1 MKQFFLYLLLFF
13 VGNSLYSQEKIR
25 SLADLKGKDLKVGL
39 VLSGG
44 GAKGLAHIAALEAI
58 EQAGVKIDYIGGTS
72 MGAIIGGLYAAGYTS
87 HQLDSIFH
95 SVDFERI
102 IQDNV
107 PRSAQNFYEK
117 ENRDRYMI
125 SLALRDGK
133 FGLPAGLSQGVNLYN
148 FLSQLTFGVRKID
161 DFSKLPIP
169 FLCMATDVE
178 TGEEVI
184 LEHGDLAQAIM
195 ASGSFP
201 TLFAP
206 VEMEGRFLTDGGVM
220 NNYPID
226 EVRAKGMDII
236 IGVDVQSPLKTRK
249 DLRSANSVL
258 LQITS
263 YKIANDM
270 KEKREKTDIYIHPD
284 MSNYNVISFAE
295 GQAIIDSG
303 RVATKKIFPHL
314 QWLGDFLKKEE
325 KPLPKIK
332 VHDSLHIGN
341 ISFSGNKHYSDA
353 YLRGK
358 LGFQWGEKISFK
370 NLRDGVQNIMAT
382 QNFKNINYHICSMEE
397 GEELRFNIEEAPAQ
411 TWLKMAV
418 HYDNLYKT
426 GVLLNVSRSSLLQ
439 KDDLFSFDF
448 IAGDNIRY
456 KLDYYVDKGFY
467 TSYGFQS
474 RYDRFRRDIAFTGFS
489 LNTGDTNIALTRLKN
504 QFYIQSI
511 FLRQKFLVGIGGE
524 HELYSIKLQ
533 PDNFNGQV
541 NYYSA
546 FGYLRYDS
554 LDDAHFATE
563 GIYFNATG
571 HWYLHSQ
578 GYGERINPLFLAKAD
593 LGGAWRFSER
603 LSAKA
608 IFSGGFHLGLPNAP
622 FLQYVF
628 GGQGDN
634 LFGNLLPFYGYDY
647 LSFGNYDFLKGE
659 MTLSYRFYKRNYIKA
674 IANIA
679 NAEDNMFT
687 ENKWFSRPKYTGYA
701 LGLSSDTIIGPIE
714 VKATYSP
721 ETNKF
726 LWLFN
731 IGFWF

>member
-1 MKQFFLYLLLFF
+1 MVFPQ
-13 VGNSLYSQEKIR
+13 GKIYTL
-25 SLADLKGKDLKVGL
+25 SDLKGKNLKVGL

-58 EQAGVKIDYIGGTS
+58 EKAGVKIDYIGGTS
-72 MGAIIGGLYAAGYTS
+72 MGAIVGGLYAAGYSS

-95 SVDFERI
+95 SVDMERI

-107 PRSAQNFYEK
+107 PRSTQSFYEK

-133 FGLPAGLSQGVNLYN
+133 FALPAGLSQGVNLYN
-148 FLSQLTFGVRKID
+148 FLSHLTYGVRKID

-195 ASGSFP
+195 ASGAFP

-206 VEMEGRFLTDGGVM
+206 VEVDGRWLTDGGVM

-236 IGVDVQSPLKTRK
+236 IGVDVQSPLRTRK

-258 LQITS
+258 MQITS

-284 MSNYNVISFAE
+284 IGAYNVISFSE

-314 QWLGDFLKKEE
+314 SWLGDFLKKNE
-325 KPLPKIK
+325 KPLPKAKIS
-332 VHDSLHIGN
+332 DSLFIES
-341 ISFSGNKHYSDA
+341 ITFSGNKHYSDA

-358 LGFQWGEKISFK
+358 LAFSDLK
-370 NLRDGVQNIMAT
+370 NGVRNIMAT
-382 QNFKNINYHICSMEE
+382 QNFKSINYHICPMEE
-397 GEELRFNIEEAPAQ
+397 GEELRFNLEEAPAQ
-411 TWLKMAV
+411 TWVKMAV

-426 GVLLNVSRSSLLQ
+426 GVLLNVSRSSFLQ
-439 KDDLFSFDF
+439 KDDLLSFDF

-456 KLDYYVDKGFY
+456 KFDYYVDKGFY

-474 RYDRFRRDIAFTGFS
+474 RYDRFRRDIAFNGFS
-489 LNTGDTNIALTRLKN
+489 LNTGETNVALTRLKN
-504 QFYIQSI
+504 QLYIQSI
-511 FLRQKFLVGIGGE
+511 FFKKKFLIGAGVE
-524 HELYSIKLQ
+524 HELYQVKLQ
-533 PDNFNGQV
+533 PDNFHGKV
-541 NYYSA
+541 NYYST
-546 FGYLRYDS
+546 FGYMRFDS
-554 LDDAHFATE
+554 LNDALFPTE
-563 GIYFNATG
+563 GVYFDAKG
-571 HWYLHSQ
+571 HWYLHSE
-578 GYGERINPLFLAKAD
+578 GHGERINPIFLVKAD
-593 LGGAWRFSER
+593 LGGAWKFSNR

-608 IFSGGFHLGLPNAP
+608 IFSGGIHFGRPNAP
-622 FLQYVF
+622 FLQYIF
-628 GGQGDN
+628 GGQGNN
-634 LFGNLLPFYGYDY
+634 LFGNLIPFYGYDY

-659 MTLSYRFYKRNYIKA
+659 MTLNYRFYKRNYIKA

-679 NAEDNMFT
+679 NAEENMF
-687 ENKWFSRPKYTGYA
+687 NNSHWFSKPKYTGYA
-701 LGLSSDTIIGPIE
+701 LGLSSDTILGPIE
-714 VKATYSP
+714 IKATYSSMLAFGS
-721 ETNKF
+721 NSY
-726 LWLFN
+726 LFYKLTYDYSCN
-731 IGFWF
+731 MNSEKGWHITHCTII

>member
-1 MKQFFLYLLLFF
+1 MKRLFLFLLLCCASS
-13 VGNSLYSQEKIR
+13 VLSQEKIS
-25 SLADLKGKDLKVGL
+25 SLADLKGKKDLKVGL

-58 EQAGVKIDYIGGTS
+58 EKAGVEIDYIGGTS
-72 MGAIIGGLYAAGYTS
+72 MGAIVGGLYAAGYNAK
-87 HQLDSIFH
+87 QLDSLFH
-95 SVDFERI
+95 ATDLEEI

-107 PRSAQNFYEK
+107 PRSAQTFYEK
-117 ENRDRYMI
+117 ENRDRYMV

-133 FGLPAGLSQGVNLYN
+133 FALPAGLTQGVNLYN
-148 FLSQLTFGVRKID
+148 FLSQLTYRVRRIE

-206 VEMEGRFLTDGGVM
+206 VDIDGRYLTDGGVM
-220 NNYPID
+220 NNYPVD
-226 EVRAKGMDII
+226 EVRAKGMDVI

-270 KEKREKTDIYIHPD
+270 KEKREKTDIYIHPN
-284 MSNYNVISFAE
+284 MSNYNVISFAD

-303 RVATKKIFPHL
+303 RVATKKVLPHL
-314 QWLGDFLKKEE
+314 YWLKRHLRRKD
-325 KPLPKIK
+325 PNPINTKIP
-332 VHDSLHIGN
+332 DSLWISN
-341 ISFSGNKHYSDA
+341 ISFSGNKHYSDV

-358 LGFQWGEKISFK
+358 LGFQWNEKISFK
-370 NLRDGVQNIMAT
+370 DLKDGVQNIMAT
-382 QNFKNINYHICSMEE
+382 QNFRGINYHICSTDE
-397 GEELRFNIEEAPAQ
+397 GEELRFNLEEAPAQ
-411 TWLKMAV
+411 TWVKMSL
-418 HYDNLYKT
+418 HYDNLYQT
-426 GVLLNVSRSSLLQ
+426 SLLLNLSRSSFLQ
-439 KDDLFSFDF
+439 KDDFISFDF
-448 IAGDNIRY
+448 IAGDNLRY
-456 KLDYYVDKGFY
+456 KFDYYVDKGFY
-467 TSYGFQS
+467 TSYGLQS
-474 RYDRFRRDIAFTGFS
+474 RYDHFRRDISFKGFS
-489 LNTGDTNIALTRLKN
+489 LSTGDTNLALSRLKN
-504 QFYIQSI
+504 QLYLQSI
-511 FLRQKFLVGIGGE
+511 FFRHKFLVGAGLQ
-524 HELYSIKLQ
+524 HELYKLKIQ
-533 PDNFNGQV
+533 SNNFSEKV
-541 NYYSA
+541 NYYSL
-546 FGYLRYDS
+546 FSYLRYDS
-554 LDDAHFATE
+554 LDNALFPTE
-563 GIYFNATG
+563 GLYFDARG
-571 HWYLHSQ
+571 FWYLHSN
-578 GYGERINPLFLAKAD
+578 GYGETINPIILIKAD
-593 LGGAWRFSER
+593 VGGAWKVTDR
-603 LSAKA
+603 LSGKA
-608 IFSGGFHLGLPNAP
+608 MCSAGFHLGLPNAP

-634 LFGNLLPFYGYDY
+634 FFGNFLPFYGYDY

-659 MTLSYRFYKRNYIKA
+659 LSFSYRFYKRNYIKA

-679 NAEDNMFT
+679 NANDNMFA
-687 ENKWFSRPKYTGYA
+687 ERSWFSKPKYTGYA
-701 LGLSSDTIIGPIE
+701 LGLSSDTILGPIE
-714 VKATYSP
+714 IKATYSP

>member
-1 MKQFFLYLLLFF
+1 MKRLFLFLLLCCASS
-13 VGNSLYSQEKIR
+13 VLSQEKIS
-25 SLADLKGKDLKVGL
+25 SLADLKGKKDLKVGL

-58 EQAGVKIDYIGGTS
+58 EKAGVEIDYIGGTS
-72 MGAIIGGLYAAGYTS
+72 MGAIVGGLYAAGYNAK
-87 HQLDSIFH
+87 QLDSLFH
-95 SVDFERI
+95 ATDLEEI

-107 PRSAQNFYEK
+107 PRSAQTFYEK
-117 ENRDRYMI
+117 ENRDRYMV

-133 FGLPAGLSQGVNLYN
+133 FALPAGLTQGVNLYN
-148 FLSQLTFGVRKID
+148 FLSQLTYRVRRIE

-206 VEMEGRFLTDGGVM
+206 VDIDGRYLTDGGVM
-220 NNYPID
+220 NNYPVD
-226 EVRAKGMDII
+226 EVRAKGMDVI

-270 KEKREKTDIYIHPD
+270 KEKREKTDIYIHPN
-284 MSNYNVISFAE
+284 MSNYNVISFAD

-303 RVATKKIFPHL
+303 RVATKKVLPHL
-314 QWLGDFLKKEE
+314 YWLKRHLRRKD
-325 KPLPKIK
+325 PNPINTKIP
-332 VHDSLHIGN
+332 DSLWISN
-341 ISFSGNKHYSDA
+341 ISFSGNKHYSDV

-358 LGFQWGEKISFK
+358 LGFQWNEKISFK
-370 NLRDGVQNIMAT
+370 DLKDGVQNIMAT
-382 QNFKNINYHICSMEE
+382 QNFRGINYHICSTDE
-397 GEELRFNIEEAPAQ
+397 GEELRFNLEEAPAQ
-411 TWLKMAV
+411 TWVKMSL
-418 HYDNLYKT
+418 HYDNLYQT
-426 GVLLNVSRSSLLQ
+426 SLLLNLSRSSFLQ
-439 KDDLFSFDF
+439 KDDFISFDF
-448 IAGDNIRY
+448 IAGDNLRY
-456 KLDYYVDKGFY
+456 KFDYYVDKGFY
-467 TSYGFQS
+467 TSYGLQS
-474 RYDRFRRDIAFTGFS
+474 RYDHFRRDISFKGFS
-489 LNTGDTNIALTRLKN
+489 LSTGDTNLALSRLKN
-504 QFYIQSI
+504 QLYLQSI
-511 FLRQKFLVGIGGE
+511 FFRHKFLVGAGLQ
-524 HELYSIKLQ
+524 HELYKLKIQ
-533 PDNFNGQV
+533 SNNFSEKV
-541 NYYSA
+541 NYYSL
-546 FGYLRYDS
+546 FSYMRYDS
-554 LDDAHFATE
+554 LDNALFPTE
-563 GIYFNATG
+563 GLYFDARG
-571 HWYLHSQ
+571 FWYLHSN
-578 GYGERINPLFLAKAD
+578 GYGETINPIILIKGD
-593 LGGAWRFSER
+593 VGGSWKVTDR
-603 LSAKA
+603 LSGKA
-608 IFSGGFHLGLPNAP
+608 MCSAGFHLGLPNAP

-634 LFGNLLPFYGYDY
+634 FFGNFLPFYGYDY

-659 MTLSYRFYKRNYIKA
+659 LSFSYRFYKRNYIKA

-679 NAEDNMFT
+679 NANDNMFA
-687 ENKWFSRPKYTGYA
+687 ERSWFSKPKYTGYA
-701 LGLSSDTIIGPIE
+701 LGLSSDTILGPIE
-714 VKATYSP
+714 IKATYSP

>member
-1 MKQFFLYLLLFF
+1 MKRLFLFLLLCCASSVF
-13 VGNSLYSQEKIR
+13 SQEKIS
-25 SLADLKGKDLKVGL
+25 SLADLKGKKDLKVGL

-58 EQAGVKIDYIGGTS
+58 EKAGVEIDYIGGTS
-72 MGAIIGGLYAAGYTS
+72 MGAIVGGLYAAGYNAK
-87 HQLDSIFH
+87 QLDSLFH
-95 SVDFERI
+95 ATDLEEI

-107 PRSAQNFYEK
+107 PRSAQTFYEK
-117 ENRDRYMI
+117 ENRDRYMV

-133 FGLPAGLSQGVNLYN
+133 FALPAGLTQGVNLYN
-148 FLSQLTFGVRKID
+148 FLSQLTYRVRRIE

-195 ASGSFP
+195 ASSSFP

-206 VEMEGRFLTDGGVM
+206 VDIDGRYLTDGGVM
-220 NNYPID
+220 NNYPVD
-226 EVRAKGMDII
+226 EVRAKGMDVI

-284 MSNYNVISFAE
+284 MSNYNVISFAD

-303 RVATKKIFPHL
+303 RVATKKVLPHL
-314 QWLGDFLKKEE
+314 YWLKRHLRRKD
-325 KPLPKIK
+325 PNPINTKIP
-332 VHDSLHIGN
+332 DSLWISN
-341 ISFSGNKHYSDA
+341 ISFSGNKHYSDV

-358 LGFQWGEKISFK
+358 LGFQWNEKISFK
-370 NLRDGVQNIMAT
+370 DLKDGVQNIMAT
-382 QNFKNINYHICSMEE
+382 QNFRGINYHICSTDE
-397 GEELRFNIEEAPAQ
+397 GEELRFNLEEAPAQ
-411 TWLKMAV
+411 TWVKMSL
-418 HYDNLYKT
+418 HYDNLYQT
-426 GVLLNVSRSSLLQ
+426 SLLLNLSRSSFLQ
-439 KDDLFSFDF
+439 KDDFISFDF
-448 IAGDNIRY
+448 IAGDNLRY
-456 KLDYYVDKGFY
+456 KFDYYVDKGFY
-467 TSYGFQS
+467 TSYGLQS
-474 RYDRFRRDIAFTGFS
+474 RYDHFRRDISFKGFS
-489 LNTGDTNIALTRLKN
+489 LSTGDTNLALSRLKN
-504 QFYIQSI
+504 QLYLQSI
-511 FLRQKFLVGIGGE
+511 FFRRKFLVGAGLQ
-524 HELYSIKLQ
+524 HELYKLKIQ
-533 PDNFNGQV
+533 SNNFSEKV
-541 NYYSA
+541 NYYSL
-546 FGYLRYDS
+546 FSYLRYDS
-554 LDDAHFATE
+554 LDNALFPTE
-563 GIYFNATG
+563 GLYFDARG
-571 HWYLHSQ
+571 FWYLHSN
-578 GYGERINPLFLAKAD
+578 GYGESINPIILIKAD
-593 LGGAWRFSER
+593 VGGTWKVTDR
-603 LSAKA
+603 LSGKA
-608 IFSGGFHLGLPNAP
+608 MCSAGFHLGLPNAP

-634 LFGNLLPFYGYDY
+634 FFGNFLPFYGYDY

-659 MTLSYRFYKRNYIKA
+659 LSFSYRFYKRNYIKA

-679 NAEDNMFT
+679 NANDNMFA
-687 ENKWFSRPKYTGYA
+687 ERSWFSKPKYTGYA
-701 LGLSSDTIIGPIE
+701 LGLSSDTILGPIE
-714 VKATYSP
+714 IKATYSP

>member
-1 MKQFFLYLLLFF
+1 MKRLFFLLLF
-13 VGNSLYSQEKIR
+13 LYTIGSFSQEKIR
-25 SLADLKGKDLKVGL
+25 SLADLKGKKDLKVGL

-58 EQAGVKIDYIGGTS
+58 EKAGVEIDYIGGTS
-72 MGAIIGGLYAAGYTS
+72 MGAIVGGLYAAGYS
-87 HQLDSIFH
+87 AQQLDSIFH
-95 SVDFERI
+95 ATDLEEI

-107 PRSAQNFYEK
+107 PRSAQTFYEK
-117 ENRDRYMI
+117 ENRDRYMV

-133 FGLPAGLSQGVNLYN
+133 FALPAGLTQGVNLYN
-148 FLSQLTFGVRKID
+148 FLSQLTYRVRKID

-178 TGEEVI
+178 TGEEVV

-206 VEMEGRFLTDGGVM
+206 VDVEGRYLTDGGVM
-220 NNYPID
+220 NNYPVD
-226 EVRAKGMDII
+226 EVRAKGMDVI
-236 IGVDVQSPLKTRK
+236 IGVDVQSPLKKRK

-258 LQITS
+258 LQITG

-284 MSNYNVISFAE
+284 MSGYNVISFQD

-303 RVATKKIFPHL
+303 RIATKKVLPHL
-314 QWLGDFLKKEE
+314 YWLKRHLKK
-325 KPLPKIK
+325 KDPDIINTKIP
-332 VHDSLHIGN
+332 DSLRISN
-341 ISFSGNKHYSDA
+341 ITFSGNKHYSDA

-358 LGFQWGEKISFK
+358 LGFQWNEKISFK
-370 NLRDGVQNIMAT
+370 DLKDGVQNIMAT
-382 QNFKNINYHICSMEE
+382 QNFRGINYHICSTDE
-397 GEELRFNIEEAPAQ
+397 GEELRFILEEAPAQ
-411 TWLKMAV
+411 TWVKMSL
-418 HYDNLYKT
+418 HYDNLYQT
-426 GVLLNVSRSSLLQ
+426 SILLNLSRSSFLQ
-439 KDDLFSFDF
+439 KDDFISFDF
-448 IAGDNIRY
+448 IAGDNLRY
-456 KLDYYVDKGFY
+456 KFDYYVDKGFY

-533 PDNFNGQV
+533 PDNFNEKV

-546 FGYLRYDS
+546 FGYLKYDS
-554 LDDAHFATE
+554 LDDAHFPTE

-578 GYGERINPLFLAKAD
+578 GYGERINPLFLTKAD

-608 IFSGGFHLGLPNAP
+608 IFSSGFHLGLPNAP
-622 FLQYVF
+622 FLQYIF

-687 ENKWFSRPKYTGYA
+687 ENKWFSKPKYTGYA

-714 VKATYSP
+714 IKATYSP

>member
-1 MKQFFLYLLLFF
+1 MRNLFLFLLLFF
-13 VGNSLYSQEKIR
+13 LSDLLFSQEKIH
-25 SLADLKGKDLKVGL
+25 SLADLKGKNLKVGL

-44 GAKGLAHIAALEAI
+44 GAKGLAHIAALEAR
-58 EQAGVKIDYIGGTS
+58 EQAGIKIDYIGGTS
-72 MGAIIGGLYAAGYTS
+72 MGAIIGGLYAAGYS
-87 HQLDSIFH
+87 SRQLDSIFH
-95 SVDFERI
+95 SSDLEQI

-107 PRSAQNFYEK
+107 SRSAQNFYEK

-125 SLALRDGK
+125 SLALREGK
-133 FGLPAGLSQGVNLYN
+133 FALPAGFSQGVNLYN
-148 FLSQLTFGVRKID
+148 FLSQLTYGVRKID

-178 TGEEVI
+178 TGEEII
-184 LEHGDLAQAIM
+184 LESGDLAQAMM
-195 ASGSFP
+195 ASGAFP

-206 VEMEGRFLTDGGVM
+206 IEMDGRWLTDGGVM

-249 DLRSANSVL
+249 DLKSANNVL

-263 YKIANDM
+263 YKIANEM

-284 MSNYNVISFAE
+284 ISAYNVISFQE

-303 RVATKKIFPHL
+303 RVATKKVLPHL
-314 QWLGDFLKKEE
+314 RWLGNFLKESEYSPSKA
-325 KPLPKIK
+325 KIL
-332 VHDSLHIGN
+332 DSLLIAN
-341 ISFSGNKHYSDA
+341 ITFSGNKHYSDA

-358 LGFQWGEKISFK
+358 LGFQWGDKISFS
-370 NLRDGVQNIMAT
+370 NLKEGVQNIMAT
-382 QNFKNINYHICSMEE
+382 QNFNGINYHICPMEN
-397 GEELRFNIEEAPAQ
+397 GEELRFTLDEAPAQ
-411 TWLKMAV
+411 TWVKMAV

-426 GVLLNVSRSSLLQ
+426 GVLLNMSRSSFLQ
-439 KDDLFSFDF
+439 KDDLISLDF

-456 KLDYYVDKGFY
+456 KFDYYVDKGFY

-474 RYDRFRRDIAFTGFS
+474 RYDRFSRDISFNGFS
-489 LNTGDTNIALTRLKN
+489 LNTRETNIALARLKN
-504 QFYIQSI
+504 QLYIQSI
-511 FLRQKFLVGIGGE
+511 FFKRKFLLGAGTE
-524 HELYSIKLQ
+524 HNLYQVKLNSY
-533 PDNFNGQV
+533 NFKERV
-541 NYYSA
+541 NYYSLFA
-546 FGYLRYDS
+546 YLRYDS
-554 LDDAHFATE
+554 FDNALFPTE
-563 GIYFNATG
+563 GAYFDAKG
-571 HWYLHSQ
+571 HWYFHSQ
-578 GYGERINPLFLAKAD
+578 GYGEKINPILLLKGD
-593 LGGAWRFSER
+593 LGGAWRFSNR

-608 IFSGGFHLGLPNAP
+608 IFSGGVHFGLPNAP

-628 GGQGDN
+628 GGQGNN
-634 LFGNLLPFYGYDY
+634 LFGNILPFYGYDY
-647 LSFGNYDFLKGE
+647 MSFGNYDFLKGE
-659 MTLSYRFYKRNYIKA
+659 MTLLYRFYKRNYIKA

-679 NAEDNMFT
+679 NAEENMFNG
-687 ENKWFSRPKYTGYA
+687 NKWFSRPQYRGYA
-701 LGLSSDTIIGPIE
+701 LGISSDTVLGPIE

>member
-1 MKQFFLYLLLFF
+1 MKRLFLFLLLCCASS
-13 VGNSLYSQEKIR
+13 VLSQEKIS
-25 SLADLKGKDLKVGL
+25 SLADLKGKKDLKVGL

-58 EQAGVKIDYIGGTS
+58 EKAGVEIDYIGGTS
-72 MGAIIGGLYAAGYTS
+72 MGAIVGGLYAAGYNAK
-87 HQLDSIFH
+87 QLDSLFH
-95 SVDFERI
+95 ATDLEEI

-107 PRSAQNFYEK
+107 PRSAQTFYEK
-117 ENRDRYMI
+117 ENRDRYMV

-133 FGLPAGLSQGVNLYN
+133 FALPAGLTQGVNLYN
-148 FLSQLTFGVRKID
+148 FLSQLTYRVRRIE

-206 VEMEGRFLTDGGVM
+206 VDIDGRYLTDGGVM
-220 NNYPID
+220 D
-226 EVRAKGMDII
+226 VI

-270 KEKREKTDIYIHPD
+270 KEKREKTDIYIHPN
-284 MSNYNVISFAE
+284 MSNYNVISFAD

-303 RVATKKIFPHL
+303 RVATKKVLPHL
-314 QWLGDFLKKEE
+314 YWLKRHLRRKD
-325 KPLPKIK
+325 PNPINTKIP
-332 VHDSLHIGN
+332 DSLWISN
-341 ISFSGNKHYSDA
+341 ISFSGNKHYSDV

-358 LGFQWGEKISFK
+358 LGFQWNEKISFK
-370 NLRDGVQNIMAT
+370 DLKDGVQNIMAT
-382 QNFKNINYHICSMEE
+382 QNFRGINYHICSTDE
-397 GEELRFNIEEAPAQ
+397 GEELRFNLEEAPAQ
-411 TWLKMAV
+411 TWVKMSL
-418 HYDNLYKT
+418 HYDNLYQT
-426 GVLLNVSRSSLLQ
+426 SLLLNLSRSSFLQ
-439 KDDLFSFDF
+439 KDDFISFDF
-448 IAGDNIRY
+448 IAGDNLRY
-456 KLDYYVDKGFY
+456 KFDYYVDKGFY
-467 TSYGFQS
+467 TSYGLQS
-474 RYDRFRRDIAFTGFS
+474 RYDHFRRDISFKGFS
-489 LNTGDTNIALTRLKN
+489 LSTGDTNLALSRLKN
-504 QFYIQSI
+504 QLYLQSI
-511 FLRQKFLVGIGGE
+511 FFRHKFLVGAGLQ
-524 HELYSIKLQ
+524 HELYKLKIQ
-533 PDNFNGQV
+533 SNNFSEKV
-541 NYYSA
+541 NYYSL
-546 FGYLRYDS
+546 FSYMRYDS
-554 LDDAHFATE
+554 LDNALFPTE
-563 GIYFNATG
+563 GLYFDARG
-571 HWYLHSQ
+571 FWYLHSN
-578 GYGERINPLFLAKAD
+578 GYGETINPIILIKAD
-593 LGGAWRFSER
+593 VGGAWKVTDR
-603 LSAKA
+603 LSGKA
-608 IFSGGFHLGLPNAP
+608 MCSAGFHLGLPNAP

-634 LFGNLLPFYGYDY
+634 FFGNFLPFYGYDY

-659 MTLSYRFYKRNYIKA
+659 LSFSYRFYKRNYIKA

-679 NAEDNMFT
+679 NANDNMFA
-687 ENKWFSRPKYTGYA
+687 ERSWFSKPKYTGYA
-701 LGLSSDTIIGPIE
+701 LGLSSDTILGPIE
-714 VKATYSP
+714 IKATYSP